1 MNRFVKLAG
10 LAVAACAGM
19 ATFVPAIA
27 QAQVRVYYQPP
38 VFVNPAPTP
47 VVTYSYYPAP
57 VTFAPAPVTTYFAPA
72 PVTTSYYAPAPVT
85 SYYAPGPVTTSYYAP
100 APVTT
105 SFYAPTTVYSAP
117 VTGAIVTPGV
127 VTTRSYVG
135 LGIFRPRGVYSQSYF
150 TPSLGGTTTYY
161 GPVLFP

>member
-27 QAQVRVYYQPP
+27 HAQVRVYYQSP

-47 VVTYSYYPAP
+47 VVTYSYYP
-57 VTFAPAPVTTYFAPA
+57 TFAPAPVTTYYAPA

-85 SYYAPGPVTTSYYAP
+85 SYYAPGPVTTSFYAP

-117 VTGAIVTPGV
+117 GAIVTPGV
-127 VTTRSYVG
+127 VTTRNYIG

-150 TPSLGGTTTYY
+150 TPSAGAMTTTYY